1 MDSNY
6 IEYKDSDSLLE
17 ENNTIDEDLYL
28 SVQDNSIMS
37 EDDIE
42 NDDDNLLKYIEY
54 ENNENNENYN
64 NNDNKNY
71 RPNFV
76 INRNLVNSEN
86 NINPYLDHLF
96 ERKPNVL
103 TCISENIDDTRDT
116 LRENIDKVIEREIKI
131 SNLEEKSESLI
142 EQSENFKKKS
152 KRLKITMCQK
162 YAFHIISIIGI
173 MVFIIILIS
182 ILIK

>member
-6 IEYKDSDSLLE
+6 IEYKDCDSLIE
-17 ENNTIDEDLYL
+17 ENNFNDEDLYL
-28 SVQDNSIMS
+28 SVQDNSIISDEEHENQNS
-37 EDDIE
+37 E
-42 NDDDNLLKYIEY
+42 NDNLLKYIEY
-54 ENNENNENYN
+54 DIQDNAQNVNENT
-64 NNDNKNY
+64 
-71 RPNFV
+71 PSFV
-76 INRNLVNSEN
+76 LKSNLVDSDR

-103 TCISENIDDTRDT
+103 ACISENLDDTRET
-116 LRENIDKVIEREIKI
+116 LKENIDKVIEREIKI
-131 SNLEEKSESLI
+131 SNLEEKSEHLI

-173 MVFIIILIS
+173 LVFIVLLIS
-182 ILIK
+182 ILLH